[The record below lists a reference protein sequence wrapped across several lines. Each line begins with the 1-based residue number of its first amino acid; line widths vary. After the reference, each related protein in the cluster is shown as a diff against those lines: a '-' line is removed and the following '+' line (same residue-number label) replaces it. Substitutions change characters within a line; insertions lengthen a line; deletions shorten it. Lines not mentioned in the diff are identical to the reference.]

1 MRRNTKQNSGF
12 SLIEL
17 VIAMAVLAFLML
29 AVTSFMSSSV
39 MSNKKAKV
47 DVRLQS
53 QAQETYSLLTDSIMQ
68 ATDIAIIGY
77 VANDDSLIDFDTAGK
92 EGTEVSGLVLTK
104 KYIVR
109 DQDAAD
115 ALQAKY
121 GVVTPDDII
130 FFGDESLKGKKIYI
144 QTMEIK
150 SAVPLNMQY
159 VAGANM
165 DDEVTQTITAPGTS
179 EPVEVSCVKK
189 GTELIY
195 SINDTLTSTFYF
207 DDNNMYYGQKYLY
220 MTEENRKTLDGTKLD
235 DPMTIGDAASMQD
248 HLYNKYFSYV
258 KGKCGAAEVSVPGC
272 VATIDGKEGAIGIDL
287 YYNQSS
293 MSYTTLGLVSPRNS
307 YVLIPRK

>member
-1 MRRNTKQNSGF
+1 MKEKIKQHSGF

-17 VIAMAVLAFLML
+17 IIAMAVLAFLML

-39 MSNKKAKV
+39 MQNKKAKV

-77 VANDDSLIDFDTAGK
+77 VANNDSLIDFDAEGK

-121 GVVTPDDII
+121 GVISADDIL
-130 FFGDESLKGKKIYI
+130 FFGDDALKGKKIYVS
-144 QTMEIK
+144 TLEIK
-150 SAVPLNMQY
+150 SAVPLNMAY

-165 DDEVTQTITAPGTS
+165 TDPGEQTITVPGTADT
-179 EPVEVSCVKK
+179 VKVTCVKQ
-189 GTELIY
+189 GSELIY
-195 SINDTLTSTFYF
+195 NINDTLTPTFYF
-207 DDNNMYYGQKYLY
+207 EGNNMYYGKKYLF

-235 DPMTIGDAASMQD
+235 DPLTIGDATSMQE
-248 HLYNKYFSYV
+248 HMYNKYFSYV
-258 KGKCGAAEVSVPGC
+258 KGKCGATTVDVPGC
-272 VATIDGKEGAIGIDL
+272 VATIDGQAGAIGIDL

-307 YVLIPRK
+307 YVMIPRK